1 MEWKCVCVCDPF
13 RGITRKVMIFVCR
26 IFCSFFVKAAPHT
39 TTVSMELISFFI
51 GLLSE
56 KSRPAFI
63 SFHSQ
68 TKNVFVCSAQ
78 LLKHTNTHMMLPLFL
93 LFSAFMCQN
102 SFFWQSSIFAVHSH
116 DLFSSNRLKPKT
128 EFLVMLS
135 L

>member
-13 RGITRKVMIFVCR
+13 RGITRKVMIFVCL

-78 LLKHTNTHMMLPLFL
+78 LLKHTNTHMLFPLFY
-93 LFSAFMCQN
+93 SSVRSCVKIP
-102 SFFWQSSIFAVHSH
+102 FFGKAQ
-116 DLFSSNRLKPKT
+116 
-128 EFLVMLS
+128 FLQYTLMTCFHQIG
-135 L
+135 